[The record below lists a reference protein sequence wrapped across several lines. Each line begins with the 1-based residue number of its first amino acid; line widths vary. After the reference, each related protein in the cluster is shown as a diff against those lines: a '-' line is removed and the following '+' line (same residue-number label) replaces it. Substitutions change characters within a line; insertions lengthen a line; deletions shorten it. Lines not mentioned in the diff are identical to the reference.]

1 MAVWPILACNFGAP
15 FAITPKVYSD
25 CDHAKRATLHLER
38 HPGTSPHSLAQPVL
52 ALAHRDLHRRQ
63 DDTYR
68 LSRVLG
74 IPLAGASPTLALPE
88 VDGRNGSLRSPKNEA
103 GIVERVLRLTLKKPC
118 LLHLFVLLSM
128 VSGFAFSSLLQAQ
141 SSTHSTLPDAPST
154 AQQKSPQPNSSQT
167 GAHFDVLPT
176 PSISFP
182 ELAASHKVL
191 TPWNKF
197 ELFMQDSISPSA
209 VMFSLAS
216 AGFSQARDSYS
227 GYGQGAEGYAKRF
240 GAKRPSWSR

>member
-141 SSTHSTLPDAPST
+141 SSTRLFLMRPRQRSRNPHNRILLKLALTSMCCPRLRSVFLSLLPVTRFSRLGT
-154 AQQKSPQPNSSQT
+154 NSS
-167 GAHFDVLPT
+167 
-176 PSISFP
+176 
-182 ELAASHKVL
+182 
-191 TPWNKF
+191 
-197 ELFMQDSISPSA
+197 
-209 VMFSLAS
+209 
-216 AGFSQARDSYS
+216 YS
-227 GYGQGAEGYAKRF
+227 CRTAFHLRL
-240 GAKRPSWSR
+240 